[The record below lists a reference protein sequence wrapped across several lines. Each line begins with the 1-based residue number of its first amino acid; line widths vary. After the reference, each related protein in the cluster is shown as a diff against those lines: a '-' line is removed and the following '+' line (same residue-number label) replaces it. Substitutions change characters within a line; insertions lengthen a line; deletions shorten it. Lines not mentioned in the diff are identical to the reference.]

1 MEYRDEVQRVV
12 GWCANNNLALNVS
25 KTKEMIVVLL
35 TGMDVEQVESFNN
48 LKRTQLGQEH
58 TVHHTKNITTSE
70 TRHCSGDLDTFL
82 PRNN

>member
-1 MEYRDEVQRVV
+1 MV

-58 TVHHTKNITTSE
+58 TVHHTKKHNNF
-70 TRHCSGDLDTFL
+70 GDSALL
-82 PRNN
+82 RRS